1 MQSEI
6 QIERLNVP
14 LQNLPEEAA
23 ALFALWEA
31 SVRATHDFL
40 TEADI
45 QRIAAYV
52 PDALCGAE
60 TMLVARDG
68 QGVPVGF
75 CGITGDEV
83 EMLFIHPDARGHGVG
98 SRLLRVAVEEH
109 GTTRLDV
116 NEQNAQAR
124 GFYEHENF
132 QVVGRSEIDGM
143 GDPFPILHMRV
154 KACGE
159 ARLYGVDAVDCA
171 AKLETLKPKPRDL
184 PGVRFG
190 VQCLC
195 NVSAEPL
202 ASDAS
207 RKVRYVE
214 DVAMP

>member
-1 MQSEI
+1 MQSVY

-14 LQNLPEEAA
+14 LRDLPEDAA

-52 PDALCGAE
+52 PDALRDAE

-68 QGVPVGF
+68 QGSPVGF

-83 EMLFIHPDARGHGVG
+83 EMLFIHPDARGQGVG
-98 SRLLRVAVEEH
+98 SRLLRVAVEGH
-109 GTTRLDV
+109 GATRLDV

-132 QVVGRSEIDGM
+132 QVVGRSETDGM
-143 GDPFPILHMRV
+143 GDPFPILHMRL
-154 KACGE
+154 KACG
-159 ARLYGVDAVDCA
+159 
-171 AKLETLKPKPRDL
+171 
-184 PGVRFG
+184 
-190 VQCLC
+190 
-195 NVSAEPL
+195 
-202 ASDAS
+202 
-207 RKVRYVE
+207 
-214 DVAMP
+214 